1 MSASS
6 IPTHKSWEENPS
18 ASLVYALEHLEKGEY
33 EQSIKHF
40 RRAIELWPE
49 YFDAWLQMGIAF
61 GQLERLDEALDAVQR
76 ASEIAV
82 ESLSEAWNTLASLHL
97 LRGEYDEALTV
108 DRVLGIVDP
117 TRRDIVH
124 YRMGVAL
131 TQKGAH
137 EAALEA
143 LREAFQFR
151 EDLRERAL
159 QDPLL
164 EPIHGALR
172 EMLSGM
178 DG

>member
-1 MSASS
+1 MSTSS
-6 IPTHKSWEENPS
+6 IPTHGSWEENPS
-18 ASLVYALEHLEKGEY
+18 ASLVYALEHLESGEY
-33 EQSIKHF
+33 EQSIMHF

-49 YFDAWLQMGIAF
+49 YFDAWLQMGIAL

-117 TRRDIVH
+117 TRRDIVN

-131 TQKGAH
+131 TQKGDH
-137 EAALEA
+137 KAALA
-143 LREAFQFR
+143 SLREAFQFR

-159 QDPLL
+159 HDPLL
-164 EPIHGALR
+164 EPIYGALR

>member
-1 MSASS
+1 MSANHA
-6 IPTHKSWEENPS
+6 PTHKPWEENPS
-18 ASLVYALEHLEKGEY
+18 ASLVYGLEHLEAGDY
-33 EQSIKHF
+33 EEAIKHF

-61 GQLERLDEALDAVQR
+61 GQLEQLDEALDAVQR

-82 ESLSEAWNTLASLHL
+82 ESLGEAWNTLASLHL

-108 DRVLGIVDP
+108 DRVLSIVDP
-117 TRRDIVH
+117 TRRDIVN

-131 TQKGAH
+131 TQKGDH
-137 EAALEA
+137 EAALKS

-151 EDLRERAL
+151 EDLRERAR

-164 EPIHGALR
+164 EPIYGALG

-178 DG
+178 ED